1 MLAAKASLA
10 IRYDALGEDTNA
22 EMGVENR
29 AKLEARLRHLEEKGI
44 RRISGTG
51 KAMAKSD
58 KYQHKSDVKVYD
70 PSGDSTLP
78 SGSRKRKFEEVE
90 EEELATP
97 VTVKTK
103 KSKKDPVEEPEAST
117 AAEETPKKKKKKAKK
132 AEAVEEAMDVKDEEE
147 EATVSPTEESS
158 KKKKKKK
165 KVKEEEGE

>member
-78 SGSRKRKFEEVE
+78 SVSKKRKFEEVE
-90 EEELATP
+90 EEEVATP

-103 KSKKDPVEEPEAST
+103 KPKKEPVEGQLRNS
-117 AAEETPKKKKKKAKK
+117 
-132 AEAVEEAMDVKDEEE
+132 
-147 EATVSPTEESS
+147 
-158 KKKKKKK
+158 
-165 KVKEEEGE
+165 